1 MGEKYLTKIVKLLW
15 RISTKI
21 MQQAEQQA
29 LNKLSTRK
37 GDIFGYTTQ
46 N

>member
-1 MGEKYLTKIVKLLW
+1 MEEKHLIKIVKLLW
-15 RISTKI
+15 RARTKV
-21 MQQAEQQA
+21 MQQSEQQA
-29 LNKLSTRK
+29 LNEFSRK